1 MSKGFKIFALV
12 IILSCLF
19 SNHYQIEVMGSN
31 ESILN
36 VSRETKVGDYGLVE
50 VNDIFYF
57 DNSEGNEPINHLSFG
72 FPQSLSKNIRY
83 IEIIDPQER
92 KLEFESRSD
101 NTLNIEW
108 IDVAFS
114 EPIQVGDKS
123 SYNMTMLFSEI
134 IEFKEIA
141 FIFNFPIHPITST
154 KAASSNAIIILPR
167 GSTPILSP
175 NSTLVEAFVGDREVL
190 NQTISPL
197 RPNEIEIASFNYTSD
212 IQKLIKCM
220 SIEKKILFESNGEV
234 IITEDYSFFNYGND
248 ASPIEITVPE
258 DIEEVALYDGV
269 GFVGDVGVEYP
280 ESIVSID
287 PRYTHF
293 RNGENFNF
301 QIKYNIPQ
309 NDYIEQLDWWGR
321 CKFSILMIPVE
332 DYIVDEYN
340 IVLDFPE
347 GTSFENID
355 PDGYAF
361 VNSSRSSKTV
371 IAYNYDNVIP
381 LDHFSEIEIIY
392 KYVPFW
398 ASIKPLFILLMI
410 MGLVVISL
418 VALTLKKPAKPALK
432 IPMEKI
438 RKYVDLQDEKNES
451 RHQLEKQDEEL
462 IRGRI
467 SRREHQR
474 RKKTIGIRIS
484 ELNRNMMPLKNELRK
499 ADNRYAE
506 VIRNIEK
513 SESEIEAL
521 RMNRFQLRG
530 QYRSGRI
537 IKDAYESLISDI
549 DRRINKAEETLEGL
563 LITLREE
570 AR

>member
-1 MSKGFKIFALV
+1 MV

-19 SNHYQIEVMGSN
+19 SNYYQIEVIGSN

-72 FPQSLSKNIRY
+72 FPQSLNNNIRH

-92 KLEFESRSD
+92 KLEFKSRSD
-101 NTLNIEW
+101 NEYNIEW
-108 IDVAFS
+108 FDVAFG
-114 EPIQVGDKS
+114 EPIKVGDKS
-123 SYNMTMLFSEI
+123 SYNMTILFSEI
-134 IEFKEIA
+134 IEFKEPA
-141 FIFNFPIHPITST
+141 FIFDFPIHPIAST
-154 KAASSNAIIILPR
+154 EAANSNTIIMLPR
-167 GSTPILSP
+167 DATPILSP
-175 NSTLVEAFVGDREVL
+175 NSTLAEAFVGDRQVL

-197 RPNEIEIASFNYTSD
+197 EPNEIKIASFNYTSD
-212 IQKLIKCM
+212 IQKLINCI

-234 IITEDYSFFNYGND
+234 IIKDNYSFFNYGDD
-248 ASPIEITVPE
+248 AAPIEIPVPE
-258 DIEEVALYDGV
+258 EIDEVALYDGV
-269 GFVGDVGVEYP
+269 GFVEDVGVEFP
-280 ESIVSID
+280 ESRVSID

-301 QIKYNIPQ
+301 QIEYNIPQ
-309 NDYIEQLDWWGR
+309 RDYIEQLDWWGR
-321 CKFSILMIPVE
+321 YKFSILVPPVE

-355 PDGYAF
+355 PDEYTL
-361 VNSSRSSKTV
+361 VNSSRSSKAV

-381 LDHFSEIEIIY
+381 LDQFSEIEIIY
-392 KYVPFW
+392 KFVPFW
-398 ASIKPLFILLMI
+398 ASITPLNILLMI

-418 VALTLKKPAKPALK
+418 IALTLKKPAKPTVK
-432 IPMEKI
+432 MPIEKI

-499 ADNRYAE
+499 ADTRYAE
-506 VIRNIEK
+506 AIRNIEK

-530 QYRSGRI
+530 QYRSGRL

-549 DRRINKAEETLEGL
+549 DRKINKAEDTLEGL